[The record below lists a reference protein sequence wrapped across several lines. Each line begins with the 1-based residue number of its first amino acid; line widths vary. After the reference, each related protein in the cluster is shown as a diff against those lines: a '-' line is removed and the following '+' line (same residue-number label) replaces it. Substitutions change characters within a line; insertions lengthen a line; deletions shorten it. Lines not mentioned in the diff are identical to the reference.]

1 MESIPYGLKIS
12 KKKKK
17 KAQKNN
23 NKANEVNDV
32 NDVNEINKINTIIIT
47 ANLIIK
53 SIMDKY
59 DYYPKTNYFINN
71 KNDEKFP
78 EDLIFEKLFPNFT
91 SFFTKLDYN
100 FSATIDNKT
109 YTDKNKDMGK
119 DIKKYI
125 MDQSH
130 NWNPDIVQYIGYFW
144 DLLDKKVKY
153 HTIIF
158 LYMANEFINK
168 DKLSDYDKNILY
180 WAILFHDV
188 GKFHEM
194 NTIYKEDYSKNKFM
208 DKAHPFKSAIIFIQT
223 VINKKLVFFE
233 NETEKKEFIDFF
245 EKPFTTAIYKSF
257 EKEETKYDSVY
268 NINFKNFEDIEK
280 FLLKLKLHKENKW
293 IYEVMILIIFHQ
305 SLPNNDPDLHGRHVN
320 EPILDIKYI
329 DELFD
334 VRLLELMRII
344 LIYDSSSHC
353 LFGPSKWEQ
362 KIDKHFDILIRKKLN
377 NLSQNPIVYLA
388 ELDGDVDD
396 VVAVEYLYN
405 NYALK
410 CVVCDPKPSTGKG
423 KERER
428 DLKKLGIEIYYEIPE
443 DTDIVFCGG
452 ALTNLSKFLEK
463 HKIST
468 LVMNG
473 GFVGDNIVPK
483 EDRLKKFDGLKT
495 IRTFNFDFDVDSTDK
510 VLKSSEEKIGKII
523 LVGKNVCHS
532 EKNTPNDIWN
542 LEEYD
547 YLFEKYKVKGNKC
560 LHDMLMCHEGLCLLN
575 LINEK
580 PYCEFKEVYPYNEG
594 LDGNMTKWGSK
605 KDNKNTPYRKVL
617 AAIKYS

>member
-1 MESIPYGLKIS
+1 
-12 KKKKK
+12 
-17 KAQKNN
+17 
-23 NKANEVNDV
+23 
-32 NDVNEINKINTIIIT
+32 
-47 ANLIIK
+47 
-53 SIMDKY
+53 
-59 DYYPKTNYFINN
+59 
-71 KNDEKFP
+71 
-78 EDLIFEKLFPNFT
+78 
-91 SFFTKLDYN
+91 
-100 FSATIDNKT
+100 
-109 YTDKNKDMGK
+109 
-119 DIKKYI
+119 
-125 MDQSH
+125 
-130 NWNPDIVQYIGYFW
+130 
-144 DLLDKKVKY
+144 
-153 HTIIF
+153 
-158 LYMANEFINK
+158 
-168 DKLSDYDKNILY
+168 
-180 WAILFHDV
+180 
-188 GKFHEM
+188 
-194 NTIYKEDYSKNKFM
+194 
-208 DKAHPFKSAIIFIQT
+208 
-223 VINKKLVFFE
+223 
-233 NETEKKEFIDFF
+233 
-245 EKPFTTAIYKSF
+245 
-257 EKEETKYDSVY
+257 
-268 NINFKNFEDIEK
+268 
-280 FLLKLKLHKENKW
+280 
-293 IYEVMILIIFHQ
+293 MILIIFHQ

-396 VVAVEYLYN
+396 VVAVEYLYI

-410 CVVCDPKPSTGKG
+410 CVVSDPKPSTGKG

-483 EDRLKKFDGLKT
+483 ADRLKKFDGLKT

-547 YLFEKYKVKGNKC
+547 YLFEKYKVKENKC